1 MRVKRGSVK
10 NKKHNKVLK
19 QTKGFRLSYSKLYR
33 RAKEALLH
41 SGQYSFAHRK
51 KRAGDFRRLW
61 IQRINASLAEH
72 DMKYSQFIHALETN
86 KIALN
91 RKMLAELGLHNKEIF
106 AEVVN
111 AVKK

>member
-1 MRVKRGSVK
+1 MRVKRGK
-10 NKKHNKVLK
+10 NKNQRHKKVLK

-41 SGQYSFAHRK
+41 AGQYSFAHRK
-51 KRAGDFRRLW
+51 KRGGEFRKLW
-61 IQRINASLAEH
+61 IQRINAALTEH
-72 DMKYSQFIHALETN
+72 DMKYSQFIHALDEN
-86 KIALN
+86 KISLN
-91 RKMLAELGLHNKEIF
+91 RKMLAELGLHNKEVF